1 MLRKIIIVCPENS
14 KAEVPAQGHGE
25 KRMSRVNRAPDI
37 IGNQNM
43 EEWKM
48 GSDRGTPCC
57 VDNHGLPTWKD
68 NLLSCLGR
76 VTES

>member
-14 KAEVPAQGHGE
+14 KAEQPAQGHGE
-25 KRMSRVNRAPDI
+25 KRMSPDI

-48 GSDRGTPCC
+48 GSDMGTPCC

-68 NLLSCLGR
+68 NLLLCLGR